1 MLIDSHCHLDR
12 IDLLRAGKT
21 LDELLDDARARG
33 VGGFLT
39 VGVDL
44 QSSRHL
50 IELASG
56 YPDVYVSVGAH
67 PLQESSIPVP
77 DIDQLVELG
86 RSEVVVAIGETGLD
100 NHYSAETADWQ
111 RQSFI
116 NHLAAARE
124 LAKPVI
130 VHTREAQDETLR
142 LLRQHACPQS
152 GGVLHCFTETWEMAQ
167 AAIDLNFYISFSGI
181 ITFRNAAALREV
193 VRQVPL
199 ERLLVET
206 DSPWLAPMPHR
217 GKQNEP
223 QYVVEVA
230 HQVAELKGLSV
241 AELGAITSANF
252 QSLFQLP
259 SLARG

>member
-21 LDELLDDARARG
+21 LDEVLDAARARG

-39 VGVDL
+39 VGIDL
-44 QSSRHL
+44 ESSRQL
-50 IELASG
+50 IELAQG
-56 YPDVYVSVGAH
+56 YRDVYVSAGAH
-67 PLQESSIPVP
+67 PLQESTIPVP
-77 DIDQLVELG
+77 DVAQLVALG
-86 RSEVVVAIGETGLD
+86 QSDLVVAIGETGLD

-111 RQSFI
+111 IESFI
-116 NHLAAARE
+116 NHLIAARE

-130 VHTREAQDETLR
+130 VHTRQAQDETLR
-142 LLRQHACPQS
+142 LLRQYACPQR
-152 GGVLHCFTETWEMAQ
+152 GGVLHCFTESWEMAQ

-230 HQVAELKGLSV
+230 RQVAELKGLSV
-241 AELGAITSANF
+241 AELAAVTSANF
-252 QSLFQLP
+252 RRLFQLP
-259 SLARG
+259 EAVAS